1 MPEIRRWLRLTDHS
15 QLMNYKTP
23 IVINHLGTIKNFIR
37 YFILHNYILQLMIIW
52 ICLCYSSIIVLWPWV
67 IKMCCW
73 NSSSGTTSSSAVRYI
88 SYLTTHVMRGGG
100 ALSKIHEIILQCIM
114 QNTRNFWHSLQ
125 GKQQM
130 TDYSHSEYSLHYS
143 SDYSLEIFRY
153 N

>member
-100 ALSKIHEIILQCIM
+100 SFK
-114 QNTRNFWHSLQ
+114 NTRNHTTMYNAKYKKFLAFFTRKTTDDWLLPQWILPSLF
-125 GKQQM
+125 KRLFARNI
-130 TDYSHSEYSLHYS
+130 S
-143 SDYSLEIFRY
+143 I
-153 N
+153 